1 MIKTYAIDTN
11 VFLHDPRSLLGFED
25 NLVVMCEKVLR
36 ELDEK
41 KKGWG
46 EIPANARETS
56 RQINHLRQ
64 EARRLDPRSS
74 LRDGI
79 ALPNGGTLRVL
90 MENPGSPI
98 AAQNNDDHTLAL
110 LIQNREELPG
120 PIVVVTKDTLM
131 GIKAELLGFD
141 WQDYQRDRTQP
152 NGQGPP
158 TIRLSEEDEIALDCK
173 SGKAGAVNLPGL
185 FKRYQYAK
193 PDGRSQAV
201 TPGYY
206 ILPGL
211 AGSRDRLCYI
221 SHKEDLRVIN
231 QVPILGKTNGGTHR
245 EGFNKLKRGL
255 KPRNLEQMAA
265 MDALLHAGK
274 TLVCLL
280 GKSGT
285 GKTLLAIACAVEL
298 AEKRKD
304 FRSEPRIQT
313 RHGDLAE
320 TVEEEDPPQIII
332 TRPMV
337 SAGPEMG
344 FLPGD
349 IDEKMNPW
357 MRPIHDN
364 LEVLYGVHGTQE
376 LLASGKIQLQPIPL
390 IRGRSLNHAI
400 LIIDEAQNLTPHEAK
415 LLITRAGQNCRIFM
429 TGDPGQIDNPYVD
442 SSTNGLVYT
451 SHRMGHEPYVAVVHL
466 TQGLRSQLSERATEL
481 L

>member
-1 MIKTYAIDTN
+1 
-11 VFLHDPRSLLGFED
+11 
-25 NLVVMCEKVLR
+25 
-36 ELDEK
+36 
-41 KKGWG
+41 
-46 EIPANARETS
+46 
-56 RQINHLRQ
+56 
-64 EARRLDPRSS
+64 
-74 LRDGI
+74 
-79 ALPNGGTLRVL
+79 
-90 MENPGSPI
+90 
-98 AAQNNDDHTLAL
+98 
-110 LIQNREELPG
+110 
-120 PIVVVTKDTLM
+120 
-131 GIKAELLGFD
+131 
-141 WQDYQRDRTQP
+141 
-152 NGQGPP
+152 
-158 TIRLSEEDEIALDCK
+158 
-173 SGKAGAVNLPGL
+173 
-185 FKRYQYAK
+185 
-193 PDGRSQAV
+193 
-201 TPGYY
+201 
-206 ILPGL
+206 
-211 AGSRDRLCYI
+211 
-221 SHKEDLRVIN
+221 
-231 QVPILGKTNGGTHR
+231 
-245 EGFNKLKRGL
+245 
-255 KPRNLEQMAA
+255 MAA